1 MGGGGERGRLEGH
14 CPFSREW
21 SGSTMQ
27 IFIWRPWEPGE
38 GFSCELSRRGAVCPY
53 SCTLAYCKEL
63 GRVFWTGRRD
73 ILRFVHFCEA
83 LQSFC
88 LLLCAFFFLPTSTFL
103 HKNWEGGRSKSYC
116 LWDREG
122 AAPLLPAFLAHWSGA
137 SYQTVVQLQSEFH
150 ISIAWLLA
158 LH

>member
-1 MGGGGERGRLEGH
+1 MGGERGRLEGH

-88 LLLCAFFFLPTSTFL
+88 LLLCAFFSCLLLHFCIRIGKGGDLRVTVYEIGRVQHPSCLPSSHIDLEPPTRQWCSSSLSSTS
-103 HKNWEGGRSKSYC
+103 
-116 LWDREG
+116 
-122 AAPLLPAFLAHWSGA
+122 A
-137 SYQTVVQLQSEFH
+137 
-150 ISIAWLLA
+150 
-158 LH
+158 